1 MKKIDK
7 KDIEIISCLRKNSR
21 EKLKKIA
28 KDVSLPISTVYDRIQ
43 KMEALGVIK
52 KYSCMI
58 DPKKIDYSIK
68 AKIFFK
74 MPNEVK
80 KEFELSETKNP
91 VINSLSKITGGDWDY
106 IAEGF
111 FQDIDHLYNYVED
124 ANRKFKGS
132 TQQIDYIVNELK
144 REGFLT

>member
-1 MKKIDK
+1 MKRIDK

-28 KDVSLPISTVYDRIQ
+28 RTVGLPISTVYDRIR
-43 KMEALGVIK
+43 KMEELGVIK
-52 KYSCMI
+52 SYSCMI

-74 MPNEVK
+74 IPNESK
-80 KEFELSETKNP
+80 KDFELIEIKSP
-91 VINSLSKITGGDWDY
+91 VINSLAKITGGDWDY
-106 IAEGF
+106 VAEGF

-124 ANRKFKGS
+124 INKKFKG
-132 TQQIDYIVNELK
+132 TNQQIHYIVNDLK
-144 REGFLT
+144 REEFLV